1 MRIATRRS
9 LQSLSHW
16 PAGRLARQVVLAAA
30 AGLLCAAAWA
40 GTKALIVPA
49 GLCAY
54 LAALDIIEPLAQ
66 QLDHPDREESTPRA
80 DGSVRVLLLVV
91 PMVALTLLGLVGILA
106 AVAVGAPLATAF
118 AVGVPVAVATGVLA
132 CAGAAVSTIK
142 GPDLPT
148 GGAMLTP
155 EIAGTQA
162 IFRIG
167 FPPLCGVLGMVP
179 VLTGQS
185 AAARGLPPGGA
196 AAQIVLPLVGVIGG
210 LTLAW
215 VRFRVEIQAFLAE
228 AGKAGA
234 GGAKPSASDR

>member
-1 MRIATRRS
+1 
-9 LQSLSHW
+9 
-16 PAGRLARQVVLAAA
+16 VLAAA
-30 AGLLCAAAWA
+30 AGLLCCAAWA

-54 LAALDIIEPLAQ
+54 MAALDIIEPLAQ

-80 DGSVRVLLLVV
+80 AGAVRVLLLVV
-91 PMVALTLLGLVGILA
+91 PMVALTVLGLVGILA
-106 AVAVGAPLATAF
+106 AVAAGAPVATAF
-118 AVGVPVAVATGVLA
+118 SVGVPVAIATGVLA

-142 GPDLPT
+142 GPDLPS

-179 VLTGQS
+179 VLTGH
-185 AAARGLPPGGA
+185 AAANRGLPPGGPA
-196 AAQIVLPLVGVIGG
+196 FQVVLPLVGVIGG

-234 GGAKPSASDR
+234 GGAKPPVADR

>member
-1 MRIATRRS
+1 
-9 LQSLSHW
+9 
-16 PAGRLARQVVLAAA
+16 
-30 AGLLCAAAWA
+30 
-40 GTKALIVPA
+40 
-49 GLCAY
+49 
-54 LAALDIIEPLAQ
+54 
-66 QLDHPDREESTPRA
+66 
-80 DGSVRVLLLVV
+80 
-91 PMVALTLLGLVGILA
+91 
-106 AVAVGAPLATAF
+106 
-118 AVGVPVAVATGVLA
+118 VPVAVATGVLA

-179 VLTGQS
+179 VLMGQS
-185 AAARGLPPGGA
+185 AASRGQPPGGA

-228 AGKAGA
+228 AGKASGS
-234 GGAKPSASDR
+234 GRAKPPAADG